1 MCGIFGYISKSDY
14 RDINTAKKIISIL
27 YTLSESRGKEASG
40 LIALTDKKIEFIK
53 EAIPA
58 SDLIKSSNFKILIS
72 STLNKNENIAIFGHS
87 RLVTNGVSEN
97 NINNQPISC
106 DGIIGV
112 HNGIITNCD
121 ELLNDNNE
129 LTKETELDTEVLF
142 KVLSKNIK
150 SSKFIDGFANT
161 FKRIEGVVNV
171 ALLFKELN
179 IAVLSTNN
187 GSIYYSRSITNETII
202 FASEKHIL
210 QQCIKKCK
218 LKNHFLIEEIKR
230 VPPNGLLAV
239 DLFSLN
245 TNLLSLN
252 NLDNQDFDIS
262 YKTRDVINLTIND
275 DLKFNQKNFN
285 FNKNENNVKIFDNLY
300 SANKEK
306 ISLLKRC
313 SKCILA
319 ETMPFIEFDEYGIC
333 NYCKFHKPHKIKG
346 ISELKKI
353 LEPTHNDFDCL
364 VTLSGGRDSSF
375 GIHFI
380 KKILGLNPVAYT
392 YDWGMVTDLARR
404 NQMRM
409 CGRLGVEHI
418 LVSADIRRKRDNIK
432 KNVLAWL
439 KNPILGMV
447 PLFMAGDKHYFY
459 WSNKIARQT
468 KVKNIIL
475 CENLLEATKFKSGFC
490 NIKPTFGTKT
500 TYALSLRNKFEML
513 FYYSKNFAKNFSYLN
528 TSLLDTF
535 TSFLSYYVM
544 NHNFINLFDYIEWN
558 EEEINNLLIKEYN
571 WETSKDSHSTWRIG
585 DGTASFYNY
594 IYYTMAG
601 ITENDTFRSNQVREG
616 NITREQALKLSARDN
631 IPQFESIKWYL
642 NTINLDFKKCL
653 DTINNANKLY

>member
-1 MCGIFGYISKSDY
+1 
-14 RDINTAKKIISIL
+14 
-27 YTLSESRGKEASG
+27 
-40 LIALTDKKIEFIK
+40 
-53 EAIPA
+53 
-58 SDLIKSSNFKILIS
+58 
-72 STLNKNENIAIFGHS
+72 
-87 RLVTNGVSEN
+87 
-97 NINNQPISC
+97 
-106 DGIIGV
+106 
-112 HNGIITNCD
+112 
-121 ELLNDNNE
+121 
-129 LTKETELDTEVLF
+129 
-142 KVLSKNIK
+142 
-150 SSKFIDGFANT
+150 
-161 FKRIEGVVNV
+161 
-171 ALLFKELN
+171 
-179 IAVLSTNN
+179 
-187 GSIYYSRSITNETII
+187 
-202 FASEKHIL
+202 
-210 QQCIKKCK
+210 
-218 LKNHFLIEEIKR
+218 
-230 VPPNGLLAV
+230 
-239 DLFSLN
+239 
-245 TNLLSLN
+245 
-252 NLDNQDFDIS
+252 
-262 YKTRDVINLTIND
+262 
-275 DLKFNQKNFN
+275 
-285 FNKNENNVKIFDNLY
+285 
-300 SANKEK
+300 
-306 ISLLKRC
+306 
-313 SKCILA
+313 
-319 ETMPFIEFDEYGIC
+319 MPFIEFDEYGIC